1 MVTLSPGAG
10 PGALRMLVTHL
21 LATTDAQRL
30 EAGVDLDNVTA
41 QRTLRQAGFEFEG
54 VLRGAD
60 RMVFGLLRTDVAPV
74 ERRVLALGDA
84 VALAESLPAER
95 ERFYAGG
102 NGDFEPDLD
111 DRPRLTGPSRGTV
124 VSILDAETGEL
135 LGGLAWRP
143 VDHGGTVGCTAWNIG
158 IGLLPEA
165 RGRGV
170 GTAAQRLVADHL
182 FATTGVDRVEAS
194 TAVGNVAEQ
203 KALEKAGFRREGV
216 LRGAQL
222 RGGERH
228 GLVHYSRLRTDQ

>member
-1 MVTLSPGAG
+1 M
-10 PGALRMLVTHL
+10 
-21 LATTDAQRL
+21 
-30 EAGVDLDNVTA
+30 
-41 QRTLRQAGFEFEG
+41 
-54 VLRGAD
+54 
-60 RMVFGLLRTDVAPV
+60 
-74 ERRVLALGDA
+74 
-84 VALAESLPAER
+84 
-95 ERFYAGG
+95 
-102 NGDFEPDLD
+102 
-111 DRPRLTGPSRGTV
+111 

-135 LGGLAWRP
+135 LGGVTWQP

-182 FATTGVDRVEAS
+182 FATTELDRVEAS
-194 TAVGNVAEQ
+194 TDVGNVAEQ
-203 KALEKAGFRREGV
+203 QALEKAGFRREGV